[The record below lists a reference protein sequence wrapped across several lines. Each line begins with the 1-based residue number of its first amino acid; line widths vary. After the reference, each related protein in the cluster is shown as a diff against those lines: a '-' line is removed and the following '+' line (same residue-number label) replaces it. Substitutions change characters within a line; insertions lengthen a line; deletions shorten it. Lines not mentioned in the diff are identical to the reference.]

1 MLSSISDDIKIISV
15 KGVIMNYASF
25 IKHLYDDYVDIY
37 EKGLRKEANKSI
49 QEFFLTFDK
58 INQDEQDKLFY
69 KFCEDYCDNNVE
81 QVTKLSERG
90 NGAIPYE
97 LAKRILL
104 YLQKCYEKDLMPQV
118 RWYYEMA
125 YDIGVKSIDPSE
137 VIGKAYNHKDRDQ
150 KSINLMFSSKVGTL
164 SWGSHHF
171 PEGCIIG
178 KEVVDETIKTANEMI
193 TKHEIKDEIKHE
205 INDELKDEFYNYC
218 KLYEL
223 WWEFEKNDHTDFTD
237 FCAENGLKFNE
248 IKAYYYDR

>member
-1 MLSSISDDIKIISV
+1 
-15 KGVIMNYASF
+15 MNYSTF

-37 EKGLRKEANKSI
+37 EKGFRKEANKSI
-49 QEFFLTFDK
+49 REFFLTFDK
-58 INQDEQDKLFY
+58 IDQDEQDKLFY

-90 NGAIPYE
+90 NGALPYE
-97 LAKRILL
+97 LAKRILM
-104 YLQKCYEKDLMPQV
+104 YLEKYYEENMMPQI

-125 YDIGVKSIDPSE
+125 HDIGVRSINPSE
-137 VIGKAYNHKDRDQ
+137 IIEKAYNHKDSDK
-150 KSINLMFSSKVGTL
+150 KSIDFMFSSKVGTL

-171 PEGCIIG
+171 PEGCIVG
-178 KEVVDETIKTANEMI
+178 KEIIEETIKAANEMI
-193 TKHEIKDEIKHE
+193 VKHEIK
-205 INDELKDEFYNYC
+205 DELKDEFYHYC

-223 WWEFEKNDHTDFTD
+223 WWEFEKNDSTDFTE